1 MVGLAR
7 FLWMAGMCLNF
18 VGPDALIGPLGGS
31 FHRKSFAAPAASSF
45 LHGQKGTKEPPRGG
59 RNRQERRC
67 RPCLHAAHPLDPR
80 FTGVTPWARQNISGT
95 QNLSGFL
102 RFLPGHWALGLQKL
116 PLLRFHNCAWLG

>member
-45 LHGQKGTKEPPRGG
+45 LHVPIYNASATVNKKSDSKRKSQ
-59 RNRQERRC
+59 
-67 RPCLHAAHPLDPR
+67 
-80 FTGVTPWARQNISGT
+80 
-95 QNLSGFL
+95 
-102 RFLPGHWALGLQKL
+102 
-116 PLLRFHNCAWLG
+116 